1 MTPTDPTDPVLPV
14 DPTRLRDALRGV
26 RGFILDADGVLVL
39 KGAPIPGA
47 VDAVRTLQARG
58 IPFRVVTNFSLVH
71 RESLADWFAAA
82 GLAIGSERIITA
94 TSATAAH
101 TAQRHPGR
109 PLFVLAAPDARREF
123 DGQHLLT
130 AKEAEA
136 ASPGTVGAVVIGD
149 AGDELSYRNLDI
161 AFRLI
166 RGGAD
171 FLAMHRNPWWLTP
184 KGETL
189 DAGAM
194 VVGLGFATRRPAR
207 ILGKPSPVVFRQ
219 AAAGLARDLG
229 GRVVRNELAMVGD
242 DLKADV
248 AAAQRVGLR
257 GILVLT
263 GKTSV
268 ADLASLAGLAD
279 LADRARVAGRAGSR
293 RRHGPD
299 GIAASLTDVV
309 AALD

>member
-1 MTPTDPTDPVLPV
+1 MTPTDPVPQV
-14 DPTRLRDALRGV
+14 DPTRLRHALRGV

-39 KGAPIPGA
+39 KGVPIPGA
-47 VDAVRTLQARG
+47 VDGVRALQARG

-82 GLAIGSERIITA
+82 GLAIESERIITA
-94 TSATAAH
+94 TSAAAAH
-101 TAQRHPGR
+101 TAERHPGR
-109 PLFVLAAPDARREF
+109 PLFVLAAPDACREF

-130 AKEAEA
+130 AEEAEA
-136 ASPGTVGAVVIGD
+136 ASPGTVAAVVIGD
-149 AGDELSYRNLDI
+149 AGDELSHRNLDI

-171 FLAMHRNPWWLTP
+171 FLAMHRNPWWLTS

-194 VVGLGFATRRPAR
+194 VVGLGFATGRPAQ

-229 GRVVRNELAMVGD
+229 GRVARNELAMVGD
-242 DLKADV
+242 DLTADV

-263 GKTSV
+263 GKTSL
-268 ADLASLAGLAD
+268 ADLADLAGLAD
-279 LADRARVAGRAGSR
+279 RAGVAGRR

-299 GIAASLTDVV
+299 GIAASLADVV

>member
-1 MTPTDPTDPVLPV
+1 MTPTDPTDAFPPVPPV
-14 DPTRLRDALRGV
+14 DPIRLRDALRGI

-47 VDAVRTLQARG
+47 VDAVKALQARG

-82 GLAIGSERIITA
+82 GLAIESERIITA
-94 TSATAAH
+94 TSAAAAH

-109 PLFVLAAPDARREF
+109 PLFVLAAPDACREF

-130 AKEAEA
+130 AEQAEA
-136 ASPGTVGAVVIGD
+136 ASSGSVAAVVIGD

-184 KGETL
+184 RGETL

-194 VVGLGFATRRPAR
+194 VVGLGFATGRSAE
-207 ILGKPSPVVFRQ
+207 IVGKPSPVVFRL

-229 GRVVRNELAMVGD
+229 GRVARYELAMVGD

-263 GKTSV
+263 GKTS
-268 ADLASLAGLAD
+268 LAD
-279 LADRARVAGRAGSR
+279 LAGQAGPGGPAGSR
-293 RRHGPD
+293 IRRGPD
-299 GIAASLTDVV
+299 GVAASLVDVV

>member
-1 MTPTDPTDPVLPV
+1 MTPTDPTDPVPQV
-14 DPTRLRDALRGV
+14 DPTRLRHALRGV

-39 KGAPIPGA
+39 KGVPIPGA
-47 VDAVRTLQARG
+47 VDAVRALQARG

-82 GLAIGSERIITA
+82 GLAIESERIITA
-94 TSATAAH
+94 TSAAAAH
-101 TAQRHPGR
+101 TAERHPGR
-109 PLFVLAAPDARREF
+109 PLFVLAAPDACREF

-130 AKEAEA
+130 AEEAEA
-136 ASPGTVGAVVIGD
+136 ASPGTVAAVVIGD
-149 AGDELSYRNLDI
+149 AGDELSHRNLDI

-171 FLAMHRNPWWLTP
+171 FLAMHRNPWWLTS

-194 VVGLGFATRRPAR
+194 VVGLGFATGRPAQ

-229 GRVVRNELAMVGD
+229 GRVARNELAMVGD

-263 GKTSV
+263 GKTSL
-268 ADLASLAGLAD
+268 ADLADLAGLAD
-279 LADRARVAGRAGSR
+279 RAGGAGSR
-293 RRHGPD
+293 RRRGPD
-299 GIAASLTDVV
+299 GIAASLADVV